1 MDKSLSQSTISKSK
15 PVSSSSESEDDCDK
29 KCKNPRNI
37 QNPCISRKLEMVYL
51 ACPIPNRSKPQC
63 LICYEI
69 ISENKKSSVKR
80 HYLSKHSTS
89 IEKKISITDFDLIII
104 KQKYL

>member
-1 MDKSLSQSTISKSK
+1 MQKKPRDYTIRAFQENWKMDYFAS
-15 PVSSSSESEDDCDK
+15 
-29 KCKNPRNI
+29 
-37 QNPCISRKLEMVYL
+37 
-51 ACPIPNRSKPQC
+51 PIPDRSKPQC

-69 ISENKKSSVKR
+69 MSENKKSNVKR

-89 IEKKISITDFDLIII
+89 IENKISIIDLII

>member
-29 KCKNPRNI
+29 KCKKPRNYTI
-37 QNPCISRKLEMVYL
+37 RAFQENWKMDYL
-51 ACPIPNRSKPQC
+51 ASPKPDRSKPQC

-89 IEKKISITDFDLIII
+89 I
-104 KQKYL
+104 